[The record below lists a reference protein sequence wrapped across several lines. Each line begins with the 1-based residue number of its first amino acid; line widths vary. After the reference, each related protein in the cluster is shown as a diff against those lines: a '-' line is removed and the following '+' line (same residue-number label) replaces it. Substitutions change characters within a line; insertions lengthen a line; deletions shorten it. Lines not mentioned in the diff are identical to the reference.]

1 MTEFREGDLVIA
13 SSTLHDAPRKTAM
26 PRIGIFL
33 RTSTMT
39 PTGNVA
45 EVYIGGEVD
54 VYHKDWL
61 ELVQKAGSSGII

>member
-1 MTEFREGDLVIA
+1 MTEFREGDLVTAVCIHGSGVQIA
-13 SSTLHDAPRKTAM
+13 
-26 PRIGIFL
+26 IFL

-39 PTGNVA
+39 PFDQHVA
-45 EVYIGGEVD
+45 EVYIGGEVE